1 MDFRDFF
8 GGGGFGGGGGPPQ
21 QREPVDNE
29 SYYKELGVSKDASGG
44 EIKKAY
50 HKLSRT
56 HHPDKRGDEE
66 KFKLIQEAFE
76 CLKDPDKR
84 KLYDEG
90 GKEAVESGG
99 AASASGDPFASM
111 FGQRRK
117 QRPGERKGKSVKH
130 TLKVSLQECYT
141 GSVRKLR

>member
-1 MDFRDFF
+1 
-8 GGGGFGGGGGPPQ
+8 
-21 QREPVDNE
+21 
-29 SYYKELGVSKDASGG
+29 VSKDASGG

-56 HHPDKRGDEE
+56 HHPDKGGDEE

-84 KLYDEG
+84 KLYDAG

-99 AASASGDPFASM
+99 AAECR
-111 FGQRRK
+111 QRVWRSIR
-117 QRPGERKGKSVKH
+117 Q
-130 TLKVSLQECYT
+130 Y
-141 GSVRKLR
+141 VRTAAQAAAGRAQG